1 MSRLGGGK
9 SFKLGGKT
17 AGLSEGI
24 GHSNY
29 GGIKVR
35 GSCFT
40 DISSYSL
47 TASGTRF
54 VSNLKRSS
62 LKRVVKSFGRSS
74 LSWRHDLSLSAMAV
88 ISGT

>member
-9 SFKLGGKT
+9 SLRLGGNT
-17 AGLSEGI
+17 AGFREGI

-29 GGIKVR
+29 GGINVN

-40 DISSYSL
+40 DISSYNL
-47 TASGTRF
+47 TASGTRL

-62 LKRVVKSFGRSS
+62 LKSVVKSLGKSS
-74 LSWRHDLSLSAMAV
+74 LS
-88 ISGT
+88 